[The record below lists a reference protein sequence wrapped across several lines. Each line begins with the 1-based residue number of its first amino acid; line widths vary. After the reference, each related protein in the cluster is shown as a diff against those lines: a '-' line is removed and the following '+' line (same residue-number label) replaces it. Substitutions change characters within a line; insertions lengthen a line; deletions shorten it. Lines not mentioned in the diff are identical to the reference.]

1 MYCKKVCISTS
12 TVLPAAFF
20 AAISAVALVVS
31 FMAASYL
38 YARSTLIPYSVLLA
52 MSFILLELMIVVYF
66 STLSEFGNF
75 LFCKERSEP
84 TAIPAKDDV
93 EQVQAIPDKEESSKI
108 VLDKEK
114 PELAVIDNI
123 AEDNPAPAIIVQEK
137 TTLEESVQVETIRE
151 KTMDDC
157 PATDVPAVTS
167 HASVERDES
176 ITKLLNLSPKEQIEK
191 RERFNEGRK
200 VLMEAYI
207 REVMKPLL
215 DENDIEALWREYKS
229 WIENSMHHPI
239 SRMWKWKVKVTSR
252 DVRHLTWN
260 IAKRMGMK
268 TEGGYSTVAC
278 ARFVKTMFPELC
290 IKKDGSV
297 CTDDYLARNLKEPN
311 DNDFIMIDEPDPN
324 SIGFHLGVTEA
335 A

>member
-1 MYCKKVCISTS
+1 MYKKVSISTS

-52 MSFILLELMIVVYF
+52 LSFILLELMIVVYF

-75 LFCKERSEP
+75 LFCKERNEP
-84 TAIPAKDDV
+84 TAIPAKDDA

-114 PELAVIDNI
+114 PELTVSDNI
-123 AEDNPAPAIIVQEK
+123 AEVNPAPAMIVQ
-137 TTLEESVQVETIRE
+137 E

-215 DENDIEALWREYKS
+215 DEKDIDALWIEYKN

-324 SIGFHLGVTEA
+324 SIGFHLGATEA

>member
-1 MYCKKVCISTS
+1 MYHKTVSISTS

-38 YARSTLIPYSVLLA
+38 YARSTLIPYGVLLA
-52 MSFILLELMIVVYF
+52 LSFILLELLVVVYF
-66 STLSEFGNF
+66 FTLSEFGNF
-75 LFCKERSEP
+75 LFSKDRSK
-84 TAIPAKDDV
+84 TAIPATDDA
-93 EQVQAIPDKEESSKI
+93 EQVQATLDKVESEKI
-108 VLDKEK
+108 VLNKEK
-114 PELAVIDNI
+114 PELTVIDNI
-123 AEDNPAPAIIVQEK
+123 AEANPAPAIIVQEK

-151 KTMDDC
+151 ETMDDC
-157 PATDVPAVTS
+157 SAPEVPAATS
-167 HASVERDES
+167 HASAERDES

-215 DENDIEALWREYKS
+215 DEKDIDALWIEYKN

>member
-52 MSFILLELMIVVYF
+52 LSFILLELMIVVYF
-66 STLSEFGNF
+66 FTLSEFGDF
-75 LFCKERSEP
+75 LCGKTESKAI
-84 TAIPAKDDV
+84 AIPTQNEV
-93 EQVQAIPDKEESSKI
+93 EQDKLVAKETRPSIPVPDEAIEPI
-108 VLDKEK
+108 
-114 PELAVIDNI
+114 
-123 AEDNPAPAIIVQEK
+123 PAPAKPVQED
-137 TTLEESVQVETIRE
+137 TLPEESVQVEVVHE
-151 KTMDDC
+151 KTMDVC
-157 PATDVPAVTS
+157 SAPKVPAVTS

-191 RERFNEGRK
+191 RKRFNEGRK

-215 DENDIEALWREYKS
+215 DEKDIDALWIEYKN

-324 SIGFHLGVTEA
+324 SIGFHLGITEA